1 MKKKII
7 LSVMLLVMIIV
18 ACVALVGCNVN
29 TKIYITLNYS
39 ITSQYTDL
47 DFCIKDSLLIRP
59 DNPRYENGN
68 FYPCRLSVSN
78 SVFNN
83 DNPYIESPRLNE
95 GYDANIDYIFVAW
108 YKDPEFMY
116 LWNFD
121 TDIASSDMT
130 LYAKWQPIIF
140 QY

>member
-7 LSVMLLVMIIV
+7 LSVMLLVMVIV
-18 ACVALVGCNVN
+18 ACVALVACKEDA
-29 TKIYITLNYS
+29 KIYITLNYS

-59 DNPRYENGN
+59 DNPRYENGI

-78 SVFNN
+78 SVFNK
-83 DNPYIESPRLNE
+83 DNPCMENPRLNT
-95 GYDANIDYIFVAW
+95 GYDSNCDYIFVAW
-108 YKDPEFMY
+108 YKDPEFCNI
-116 LWNFD
+116 WNFD
-121 TDIASSDMT
+121 IDIATEDMT
-130 LYAKWQPIIF
+130 LYAKWQPINF